1 MHESTI
7 DRNVLMQLANGVMPW
22 TISIPA
28 GLDPLPFLT
37 SLHIG
42 RALHGYTLTPAGNW
56 KPAEVQSPD
65 TYPHLMYGVGR
76 LPQLDADFAANL
88 DILVQEITRSPENG
102 LQAIHLDY
110 NLRTSCWYRGLT
122 AFPHLYPTALRT
134 INRVFAPL

>member
-7 DRNVLMQLANGVMPW
+7 DRNALMQLANGVMPW
-22 TISIPA
+22 TIAIPET
-28 GLDPLPFLT
+28 LDPLPFFT

-42 RALHGYTLTPAGNW
+42 RALHGYTLSPSGVWRPAD
-56 KPAEVQSPD
+56 VQSAL
-65 TYPHLMYGVGR
+65 TYPHLMYGQGR

-88 DILVQEITRSPENG
+88 DLLVQEITRSPENG
-102 LQAIHLDY
+102 LQAVSLEY
-110 NLRTSCWYRGLT
+110 GLRASEWYRGLT